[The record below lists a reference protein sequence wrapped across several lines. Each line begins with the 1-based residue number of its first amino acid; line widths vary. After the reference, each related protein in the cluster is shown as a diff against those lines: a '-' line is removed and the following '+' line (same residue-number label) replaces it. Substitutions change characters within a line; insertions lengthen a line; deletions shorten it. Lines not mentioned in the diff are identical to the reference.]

1 MSSRRYRTYK
11 FLYDDDLGNQVIKR
25 HRSYFNADG
34 ITEDTPTTALFR
46 ERVVN
51 FDEKVTGTSKGLR
64 HLLSYVG
71 ERALIAKIPYAPN
84 DSNLIAH
91 VEEIL
96 AQPQVICGDYVG
108 EKLITG
114 GSTNSF

>member
-11 FLYDDDLGNQVIKR
+11 FFYDDDLGRTNIKR

-71 ERALIAKIPYAPN
+71 ERALIAKIPYSPG
-84 DSNLIAH
+84 DLNLIAH
-91 VEEIL
+91 IEEIL

-108 EKLITG
+108 EKLITS